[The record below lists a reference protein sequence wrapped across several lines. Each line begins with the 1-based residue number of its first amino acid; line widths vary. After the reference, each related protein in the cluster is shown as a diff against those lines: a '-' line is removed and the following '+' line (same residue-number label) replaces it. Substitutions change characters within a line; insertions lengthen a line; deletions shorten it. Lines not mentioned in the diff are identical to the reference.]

1 MSANSPN
8 SPEASTVSAPTST
21 DVQLRNFLIVAVA
34 VVLSVVLF
42 LCLRT
47 QTQTVSLRE
56 MAQASMPLDVALS
69 NDKPT
74 LMEFYADRCTS
85 CQAMAPDI
93 QALKQDY
100 QDQINFVM
108 LNVDNSKWLPEIL
121 RYQVDGIPQFVFL
134 DPQGAAIASTVGQQ
148 PRAILAANLSAL
160 AADQPLPYLQAGGR
174 ISAFQTPVKAN
185 ADDPRAHGGLPAS

>member
-1 MSANSPN
+1 MSANPPN
-8 SPEASTVSAPTST
+8 SPEASTAPAPTPIG
-21 DVQLRNFLIVAVA
+21 VQVRNFLIVVAA
-34 VVLSVVLF
+34 VVLSVLLVLS
-42 LCLRT
+42 LRT
-47 QTQTVSLRE
+47 ETQTVSLKE
-56 MAQASMPLDVALS
+56 MAQASTPLDVALS

-74 LMEFYADRCTS
+74 LMEFYADWCTS

-93 QALKQDY
+93 QTLKQDY

-148 PRAILAANLSAL
+148 PRTILAANLSAL
-160 AADQPLPYLQAGGR
+160 AAHQPLPYLQAGSR

>member
-1 MSANSPN
+1 MSTHPPN
-8 SPEASTVSAPTST
+8 PPKASNTIEPTPIGT
-21 DVQLRNFLIVAVA
+21 QVRNLLIVIAA
-34 VVLSVVLF
+34 VVLSVLLVLG
-42 LCLRT
+42 LRT
-47 QTQTVSLRE
+47 ETQTVSLKE
-56 MAQASMPLDVALS
+56 MAQASMPLEVALR
-69 NDKPT
+69 NNKPT
-74 LMEFYADRCTS
+74 LMEFYADWCTS
-85 CQAMAPDI
+85 CQAMAADI

-121 RYQVDGIPQFVFL
+121 HYQVDGIPQFVFL
-134 DPQGAAIASTVGQQ
+134 DPQGKAIATTVGQQ

-160 AADQPLPYLQAGGR
+160 AASQPLPYLQAGGR

>member
-1 MSANSPN
+1 MSTHPPN
-8 SPEASTVSAPTST
+8 PPEASTASAPTPIGT
-21 DVQLRNFLIVAVA
+21 QVRNFLIVVVA
-34 VVLSVVLF
+34 VVLSVLLVLG
-42 LCLRT
+42 LRT
-47 QTQTVSLRE
+47 ETQTVSLKE
-56 MAQASMPLDVALS
+56 MAQTSTPLEVALS

-74 LMEFYADRCTS
+74 LMEFYADWCTS
-85 CQAMAPDI
+85 CQAMAADI
-93 QALKQDY
+93 QSLKQDY

-134 DPQGAAIASTVGQQ
+134 DPQGEAIASTVGQQ

-174 ISAFQTPVKAN
+174 ISAFQTPVKTN
-185 ADDPRAHGGLPAS
+185 ADDPRAHGGLPVS